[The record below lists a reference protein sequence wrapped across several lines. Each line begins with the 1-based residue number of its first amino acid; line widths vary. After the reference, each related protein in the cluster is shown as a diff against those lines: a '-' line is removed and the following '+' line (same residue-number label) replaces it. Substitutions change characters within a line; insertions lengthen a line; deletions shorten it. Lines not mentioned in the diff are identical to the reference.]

1 MDPEGGQDGDKKRKL
16 GDTNIA
22 EDEANSVMDSVDA
35 LEVAAE
41 ALGVSIPKDLQRT
54 KILKDV
60 ETQTESTGPRSKYS
74 DYQVGILSSAY
85 DLCSRPTDK
94 QRRDLGA
101 AINLNVKQIKTW
113 FQNRRQRQRGVYQ
126 EAENDHLKR
135 ENNNLAEDIH
145 WGRVRSKMF
154 EVENEGLRAELN
166 RKKSKLED
174 LQRTTASL
182 LQSYRDQ
189 YDAEH

>member
-1 MDPEGGQDGDKKRKL
+1 
-16 GDTNIA
+16 
-22 EDEANSVMDSVDA
+22 MDSVDA

-113 FQNRRQRQRGVYQ
+113 
-126 EAENDHLKR
+126 
-135 ENNNLAEDIH
+135 
-145 WGRVRSKMF
+145 
-154 EVENEGLRAELN
+154 
-166 RKKSKLED
+166 
-174 LQRTTASL
+174 
-182 LQSYRDQ
+182 
-189 YDAEH
+189 